1 MTVQT
6 NDHTTVA
13 PSGHDHGSGTGEAG
27 QAYAK
32 SAADH
37 RQSGTS
43 ATAFRTVLAL
53 PRPVRIVGG
62 AGVVVGGLLVIGVPI
77 ATLTPLLFL
86 GGCLSMHLFMGH
98 GQHGTAG
105 GTAGA
110 GAAEATPPRTDG

>member
-1 MTVQT
+1 MTVHT
-6 NDHTTVA
+6 DHTTVA
-13 PSGHDHGSGTGEAG
+13 PSSHEHGSGTGDAG
-27 QAYAK
+27 QAYAQ
-32 SAADH
+32 SAVDR

-43 ATAFRTVLAL
+43 ATALRTVLAL
-53 PRPVRIVGG
+53 PRPVRIIGG

-105 GTAGA
+105 DTTAA
-110 GAAEATPPRTDG
+110 GPAEATPPRTDG